1 MKKIIGILLLSMLLL
16 GGCTL
21 RENSVI
27 EDHAEEAVV
36 NQLEKSTSEEEPLE
50 DESLDEDASDSEDA
64 GADSD
69 SASEEKEEKPESV
82 DTSIKED
89 SKADGEKQKDPSVK
103 SPAASEDKTA
113 PEDKTKDAVKPSP
126 KPSPKPA
133 STPKPE
139 PEAVKEPELAPKPEP
154 VPEPI
159 VVKEPEKV
167 LVVLPDGTG
176 KDYLSFTAGLKE
188 KLSFEITKEEHES
201 IPENIIIK
209 MTTPPG
215 SYEEGTVIR
224 LLVSSGK
231 PPVEEAADTYDIV
244 FRSEVETEIV
254 RLVNA
259 YRAANGLNALEV
271 KADLSKSA
279 RYKSRAMIEHDY
291 FSHDNPQD
299 GNISFGGLM
308 RNVFGYNHYSNFG
321 ENLAAQF
328 GSRSATAENLFL
340 QWKNSDGHNKNML
353 DPNWKYIGLGVA
365 YTSEAGPTF
374 KNYPATLAT
383 QHFAR

>member
-1 MKKIIGILLLSMLLL
+1 M
-16 GGCTL
+16 
-21 RENSVI
+21 
-27 EDHAEEAVV
+27 
-36 NQLEKSTSEEEPLE
+36 
-50 DESLDEDASDSEDA
+50 
-64 GADSD
+64 
-69 SASEEKEEKPESV
+69 
-82 DTSIKED
+82 
-89 SKADGEKQKDPSVK
+89 
-103 SPAASEDKTA
+103 
-113 PEDKTKDAVKPSP
+113 
-126 KPSPKPA
+126 KPA
-133 STPKPE
+133 PVPKPE
-139 PEAVKEPELAPKPEP
+139 PEAVEEPVPAPEPEP

-159 VVKEPEKV
+159 VVKEPKKV

-176 KDYLSFTAGLKE
+176 KDYLSFTPGLKE
-188 KLSFEITKEEHES
+188 KLTFEITKAEHKS
-201 IPENIIIK
+201 IPENIILK

-299 GNISFGGLM
+299 GNVSFGGLM
-308 RNVFGYNHYSNFG
+308 RYVFGYNHYSGFG
-321 ENLAAQF
+321 ENLAAQY
-328 GSRSATAENLFL
+328 GSRSATAENFFL
-340 QWKNSDGHNKNML
+340 QWKNSDGHNQNML

-365 YTSEAGPTF
+365 YISEAGPTF